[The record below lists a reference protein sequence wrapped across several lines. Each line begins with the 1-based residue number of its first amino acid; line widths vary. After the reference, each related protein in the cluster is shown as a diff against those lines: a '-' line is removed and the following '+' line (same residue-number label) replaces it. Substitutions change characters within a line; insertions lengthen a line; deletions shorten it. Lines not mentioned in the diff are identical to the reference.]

1 MTCIDCMSRDNHA
14 MACNEDTCHIN
25 DKAQWV
31 PKPGMQMQLSVHHS
45 ASVHGHFYGIGL
57 GPYRKIR
64 NHLCRWERP
73 FTPCRRC
80 SGPTLTCGQG
90 ELWLSADGA
99 MSLLR
104 NVGHVEPMHLGSAPI
119 VPRSLRT
126 RWSRMKL
133 RKKKQ
138 KMVPHHFRH
147 VSFASLQRAEVE
159 PMDDKGRTKTL
170 TGALKAGAL
179 WKKTLEDTVEPN
191 ISAMGDFVKDTVSDW
206 AAHIRCTSRTFKGA
220 KLPNHNL
227 RKLIS
232 ETQ

>member
-1 MTCIDCMSRDNHA
+1 
-14 MACNEDTCHIN
+14 
-25 DKAQWV
+25 
-31 PKPGMQMQLSVHHS
+31 
-45 ASVHGHFYGIGL
+45 
-57 GPYRKIR
+57 
-64 NHLCRWERP
+64 
-73 FTPCRRC
+73 
-80 SGPTLTCGQG
+80 
-90 ELWLSADGA
+90 
-99 MSLLR
+99 
-104 NVGHVEPMHLGSAPI
+104 
-119 VPRSLRT
+119 
-126 RWSRMKL
+126 MKL